1 MHRAVVALEGHIID
15 SLALPRVWDM
25 IMDLGGDFDVE
36 EFRVGERKNEQSL
49 VRLSVEAPDEAL
61 LEEILTAIQQFGATP
76 IDEVEADLEAVT
88 QEGVFPQAFYSTSN
102 QPTSVRHGGKWREVE
117 NIEMD
122 CGIAVADGRAFC
134 LPVDEARV
142 GQDIVVG
149 YQGIR
154 VRPLE
159 RARDRELFGFMQS
172 QVSAEKPKKLI
183 IGEIAKAIRQIRA
196 DGGSVLFVGGPAVI
210 HTGAGRYL
218 SALIRGG
225 FVQVLF
231 AGNALAAH
239 DIESSLYGTSLGISL
254 ESGLVMEHGH
264 EHHIRAI
271 NEIRR
276 AGSIA
281 AAVESGVLTEGVM
294 YEAVKAGVNCV
305 LAESIRD
312 DGPLPDVIT
321 DVIVAQKLMRK
332 VIRESDIKLALMV
345 GTMLHSI
352 ATGNLLPATV
362 RTVCV
367 DMEPSVVTKLA
378 DRGSF
383 QTIGI
388 VTDVES
394 FLREL
399 ALDLGA
405 T

>member
-1 MHRAVVALEGHIID
+1 MQHAAVALEGHIID
-15 SLALPRVWDM
+15 SLALPKVWDT
-25 IMDLGGDFDVE
+25 IMDMGGNFEVE
-36 EFRVGERKNEQSL
+36 EFRVGKHKDEKSYM
-49 VRLSVEAPDEAL
+49 RLSVQAASEEL
-61 LEEILTAIQQFGATP
+61 LGEILTAIQQYGAAP
-76 IDEVEADLEAVT
+76 LDHVNAELQPVT
-88 QEGVFPQAFYSTSN
+88 QDGVFPQAFYSTSN
-102 QPTSVRHGGKWREVE
+102 QPTSVRVGEKWLEVE

-122 CGIAVADGRAFC
+122 CGIAVDGARTFC
-134 LPVDEARV
+134 MPVAEARV
-142 GQDIVVG
+142 GQQVVTG

-154 VRPLE
+154 VQPLE
-159 RARDRELFGFMQS
+159 RSRDREIFGFMQS
-172 QVSAEKPKKLI
+172 QVSAEKPKKLLI
-183 IGEIAKAIRQIRA
+183 REIAADMRQIRA
-196 DGGSVLFVGGPAVI
+196 NGGAILFVGGPAVI

-225 FVQVLF
+225 YVQVLF

-239 DIESSLYGTSLGISL
+239 DIESALYGTSLGISL
-254 ESGLVMEHGH
+254 DSGLGMEHGH

-281 AAVESGVLTEGVM
+281 AAVNSGLLKEGVM
-294 YEAVKAGVNCV
+294 FEATTAGVNVV
-305 LAESIRD
+305 LAGSIRD

-321 DVIVAQKLMRK
+321 DVIVAQKLMRQ
-332 VIRESDIKLALMV
+332 VIRENDIGLALMV
-345 GTMLHSI
+345 STMLHSI

-383 QTIGI
+383 QTVGI

-399 ALDLGA
+399 ALDLEVA
-405 T
+405 

>member
-1 MHRAVVALEGHIID
+1 MQHAAVALEGHIID
-15 SLALPRVWDM
+15 SLALPKVWDT
-25 IMDLGGDFDVE
+25 IMDMGGNFEVE
-36 EFRVGERKNEQSL
+36 EFRVGKHKDEKSYM
-49 VRLSVEAPDEAL
+49 RLSVQAASEEL
-61 LEEILTAIQQFGATP
+61 LGEILTAIQQYGAAP
-76 IDEVEADLEAVT
+76 LDHVNAELQPVT
-88 QEGVFPQAFYSTSN
+88 QDGVFPQAFYSTSN
-102 QPTSVRHGGKWREVE
+102 QPTSVRVGEKWLEVE

-122 CGIAVADGRAFC
+122 CGIAVDGARAFC
-134 LPVDEARV
+134 MPVAEARV
-142 GQDIVVG
+142 GQQVVTG

-154 VRPLE
+154 VQPLE
-159 RARDRELFGFMQS
+159 RSRDREIFGFMQS
-172 QVSAEKPKKLI
+172 QVSAEKPKKLLI
-183 IGEIAKAIRQIRA
+183 REIAADMRQIRA
-196 DGGSVLFVGGPAVI
+196 NGGAILFVGGPAVI
-210 HTGAGRYL
+210 HTGAGHYL

-225 FVQVLF
+225 YVQVLF

-239 DIESSLYGTSLGISL
+239 DIESALYGTSLGISL
-254 ESGLVMEHGH
+254 DSGLGMEHGH

-281 AAVESGVLTEGVM
+281 AAVNSGLLKEGVM
-294 YEAVKAGVNCV
+294 FEATTAGVNVV
-305 LAESIRD
+305 LAGSIRD

-321 DVIVAQKLMRK
+321 DVIVAQKLMRQ
-332 VIRESDIKLALMV
+332 VIRENDIGLALMV
-345 GTMLHSI
+345 STMLHSI

-383 QTIGI
+383 QTVGI

-399 ALDLGA
+399 ALDLEVA
-405 T
+405 

>member
-1 MHRAVVALEGHIID
+1 MPSALVALEGHIID
-15 SLALPRVWDM
+15 SLALPKVWDT
-25 IMDLGGDFDVE
+25 IMDMGGNFEVE
-36 EFRVGERKNEQSL
+36 EFRVGKHKDEKSYM
-49 VRLSVEAPDEAL
+49 RLSVQAADEEL
-61 LEEILTAIQQFGATP
+61 LGEILTAIQQYGAAP
-76 IDEVEADLEAVT
+76 LDHVSAELQQVT
-88 QEGVFPQAFYSTSN
+88 QDGVFPQAFYSTSN
-102 QPTSVRHGGKWREVE
+102 QPTSVRVGEKWLEVE

-122 CGIAVADGRAFC
+122 CGIAVDGARAFC
-134 LPVDEARV
+134 LPVDEARA
-142 GQDIVVG
+142 GQQVVTG

-154 VRPLE
+154 VQPLE
-159 RARDRELFGFMQS
+159 RSRDREIFGFMQS
-172 QVSAEKPKKLI
+172 QVSAEKPKKLLI
-183 IGEIAKAIRQIRA
+183 REIAADIRHLRD
-196 DGGSVLFVGGPAVI
+196 DGASILFVGGPAVI

-225 FVQVLF
+225 YVQVLF

-239 DIESSLYGTSLGISL
+239 DIESALYGTSLGISL
-254 ESGLVMEHGH
+254 ESGLGMEHGH

-281 AAVESGVLTEGVM
+281 AAVEQGILTEGVM
-294 YEAVKAGVNCV
+294 FEAIKARVNIV
-305 LAESIRD
+305 LAGSIRD

-321 DVIVAQKLMRK
+321 DVIVAQKLMRQ
-332 VIRESDIKLALMV
+332 VIRENNIGLALMV

-383 QTIGI
+383 QTVGI

-399 ALDLGA
+399 ALDLDVA
-405 T
+405 